1 MTENYP
7 PLRGQGA
14 ENTNN
19 MEELVFA
26 FPTDEFWK
34 LVTYKKKGLIKE
46 NSEVLKRIVTNG
58 LFLRRSELEEDPSF
72 KQIIPYA
79 IISNKEP
86 ERSGVRQSQSFYLF
100 RRTSKQTEKRLH
112 NKFSLGVGGHMN
124 PNNSMESKEQYLIDE
139 LKRELYEEVK
149 LLNGCLI
156 EDIEFIGFINDD
168 TISVGSVHIG
178 LLYNIHVSNKEV
190 YINET
195 DKMTADW
202 IDKSNLAEFYEGMET
217 WTKITFDFYIK

>member
-1 MTENYP
+1 M
-7 PLRGQGA
+7 
-14 ENTNN
+14 NN
-19 MEELVFA
+19 MDELVFA
-26 FPTDEFWK
+26 FPTDELWK
-34 LVTYKKKGLIKE
+34 LMTYKEKGLIKE
-46 NSEVLKRIVTNG
+46 NSEVLKRIVQNG

-79 IISNKEP
+79 IISNNE
-86 ERSGVRQSQSFYLF
+86 SFYLF
-100 RRTSKQTEKRLH
+100 RRTSRQTEKRLH

-124 PNNSMESKEQYLIDE
+124 PDDSMKSKEQYLIDE

-168 TISVGSVHIG
+168 TISVGRVHIG

-190 YINET
+190 YINEM
-195 DKMTADW
+195 DKMTATW

>member
-1 MTENYP
+1 
-7 PLRGQGA
+7 
-14 ENTNN
+14 

-34 LVTYKKKGLIKE
+34 LMTYKKKGLIKE
-46 NSEVLKRIVTNG
+46 NSEVLKRIVQNG

-79 IISNKEP
+79 IISYKEP

-100 RRTSKQTEKRLH
+100 KRTSGQAEKRLH
-112 NKFSLGVGGHMN
+112 NKVSLGVGGHMN
-124 PNNSMESKEQYLIDE
+124 PDDSMESKEQYLIDE

-168 TISVGSVHIG
+168 TIPVGRVHIG
-178 LLYNIHVSNKEV
+178 LLYNIHVSKKEV

-195 DKMTADW
+195 DKMTAAW
-202 IDKSNLAEFYEGMET
+202 IDKPGLAEFYEGMET

>member
-1 MTENYP
+1 
-7 PLRGQGA
+7 
-14 ENTNN
+14 
-19 MEELVFA
+19 MEESVFA

-34 LVTYKKKGLIKE
+34 LLTYKRQGLIKG
-46 NSEVLKRIVTNG
+46 NSEILKRIVQNG

-86 ERSGVRQSQSFYLF
+86 EPRTWRDKLRGVRQSQSFYLF
-100 RRTSKQTEKRLH
+100 RRTSSQTEKRLQ

-124 PNNSMESKEQYLIDE
+124 PDDSMKSKEQYLIDE
-139 LKRELYEEVK
+139 LKRELFEEVK

-168 TISVGSVHIG
+168 TIPVGRVHIG

-202 IDKSNLAEFYEGMET
+202 IDKPNLAEFYEGMET

>member
-1 MTENYP
+1 
-7 PLRGQGA
+7 
-14 ENTNN
+14 
-19 MEELVFA
+19 MEELVLVY
-26 FPTDEFWK
+26 PTDQLWK
-34 LVTYKKKGLIKE
+34 IITYKKKGLIRG
-46 NSEVLKRIVTNG
+46 NSEVLKRIVQNG

-86 ERSGVRQSQSFYLF
+86 ERSEVRQSQSYYLF
-100 RRTSKQTEKRLH
+100 RRKSRQAEKRLH

-124 PNNSMESKEQYLIDE
+124 PGDSMESEEQYLIDE

-156 EDIEFIGFINDD
+156 EEIEFIGFINDD
-168 TISVGSVHIG
+168 TIPVGRVHIG

-202 IDKSNLAEFYEGMET
+202 IDKPNLAEFYEGMET
-217 WTKITFDFYIK
+217 WSKITFDFYIK

>member
-1 MTENYP
+1 
-7 PLRGQGA
+7 
-14 ENTNN
+14 

-26 FPTDEFWK
+26 IPTDRFWK
-34 LVTYKKKGLIKE
+34 LITYKKKGLIKE
-46 NSEVLKRIVTNG
+46 NSKVLKRIVQNG

-86 ERSGVRQSQSFYLF
+86 ELSGVRQSQSYYLF
-100 RRTSKQTEKRLH
+100 RRESRQAEKRLH
-112 NKFSLGVGGHMN
+112 NKISLGVGGHMN
-124 PNNSMESKEQYLIDE
+124 PGDLMESEEQYLIDE

-156 EDIEFIGFINDD
+156 EEIEFIGFINDD
-168 TISVGSVHIG
+168 TIPVGRVHIG

-202 IDKSNLAEFYEGMET
+202 IDKPNLAEFYEGMET
-217 WTKITFDFYIK
+217 WSKITFDFYIK

>member
-1 MTENYP
+1 MI
-7 PLRGQGA
+7 
-14 ENTNN
+14 N

-26 FPTDEFWK
+26 FPTDQLWK
-34 LVTYKKKGLIKE
+34 LMTYKKKGLIKG
-46 NSEVLKRIVTNG
+46 NGTVLKIIVQDG
-58 LFLRRSELEEDPSF
+58 LFLTRSKLEEDTSF

-79 IISNKEP
+79 IISNKE
-86 ERSGVRQSQSFYLF
+86 SFYLF
-100 RRTSKQTEKRLH
+100 KRTSGQTEKRLH

-124 PNNSMESKEQYLIDE
+124 PNDSMEPNEQYLIDE
-139 LKRELYEEVK
+139 LKRELYEEVR

>member
-1 MTENYP
+1 M
-7 PLRGQGA
+7 
-14 ENTNN
+14 NN
-19 MEELVFA
+19 IEELVFA

-34 LVTYKKKGLIKE
+34 LMTYKKKGLIKE
-46 NSEVLKRIVTNG
+46 NSEVLKRIVQNG

-100 RRTSKQTEKRLH
+100 KRTSKQTEKRLH

-124 PNNSMESKEQYLIDE
+124 PNDSMESKEQYLIDE

-202 IDKSNLAEFYEGMET
+202 IDKPNLAEFYEGMET